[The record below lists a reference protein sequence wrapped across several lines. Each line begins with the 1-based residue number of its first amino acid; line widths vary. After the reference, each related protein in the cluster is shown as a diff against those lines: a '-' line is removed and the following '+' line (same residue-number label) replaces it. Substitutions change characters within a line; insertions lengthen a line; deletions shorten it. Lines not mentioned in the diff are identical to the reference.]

1 MLGIVD
7 IVVLGVLLISVLFA
21 LYRGLV
27 RELLGISSWILA
39 AFVALY
45 SYDPLQKFLD
55 GQVENL
61 KIASIVGSVVIALI
75 VMVIVT
81 IINAKIT
88 HKLRKSSLSGLDRI
102 LGLFFGIARA
112 GLVVAL
118 AYLLAASFV
127 LTKDQ
132 IKTMEEENKS
142 VTYIQKMAE
151 GLETMLPESMQNDL
165 KSYEPEKTQKVVKK
179 AKVVTE
185 EYKESDRHALDKLI
199 ENIQVVE
206 GMDEWKK

>member
-7 IVVLGVLLISVLFA
+7 IIVLGVLLISVLFA

-55 GQVENL
+55 GRVENL
-61 KIASIVGSVVIALI
+61 KMASIIGAVIIALI

-81 IINAKIT
+81 IINANIT

-102 LGLFFGIARA
+102 LGLAFGVARA
-112 GLVVAL
+112 GLIIAL

-132 IKTMEEENKS
+132 IKEMEEENKS
-142 VTYIQKMAE
+142 VPYVQKMADWV
-151 GLETMLPESMQNDL
+151 ETMLPESMQKDL
-165 KSYEPEKTQKVVKK
+165 KSYEPEKTQKAVQVVR
-179 AKVVTE
+179 VVSE

-206 GMDEWKK
+206 ESEE